1 MKPRV
6 VKPRVAKRTSAETQ
20 GWRNTRVAKH
30 KGGETTGVETKG
42 GETHECRNPN
52 GAELFY
58 QLPDAKSLF
67 SCWSN
72 PLDCNR
78 DFFPIRVRPKSF
90 PKNGS
95 GTSLIKGY
103 PSLFEGGLYLGDLD
117 SFWINEGRNAS
128 FFEAGRGLFD
138 PVQPGNNFV
147 GCQTTCLAI

>member
-1 MKPRV
+1 MSKPRV
-6 VKPRVAKRTSAETQ
+6 PKP
-20 GWRNTRVAKH
+20 
-30 KGGETTGVETKG
+30 KGAETKG
-42 GETHECRNPN
+42 G
-52 GAELFY
+52 ELFY
-58 QLPDAKSLF
+58 QLPDAKRFF

-72 PLDCNR
+72 PLDCKR

-128 FFEAGRGLFD
+128 FFEVG
-138 PVQPGNNFV
+138 PVFVFPRFHCGNRKPIGNKQIPAKVPSFPNF
-147 GCQTTCLAI
+147 TPTSTRSW